1 MGGCFSR
8 YRFDDAI
15 ACLSPAS
22 DVVQEGHVTSNTAA
36 SSATTRSD
44 QADLDHLDLQ
54 STVFE

>member
-1 MGGCFSR
+1 VFFR